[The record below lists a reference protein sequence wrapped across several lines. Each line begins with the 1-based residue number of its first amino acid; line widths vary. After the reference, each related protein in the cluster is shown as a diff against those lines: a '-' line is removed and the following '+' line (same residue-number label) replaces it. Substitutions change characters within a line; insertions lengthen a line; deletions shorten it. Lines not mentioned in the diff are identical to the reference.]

1 MKKIVFLL
9 VVIISLS
16 ACSEYNKVLNK
27 GDIKSQYKM
36 AEQMYEAGKYTKAMA
51 LFEKVAPT
59 FRNKPQLQRIR
70 YMSAKSDYAL
80 KHYDLASYRFNRFI
94 NNYPKSSKIE
104 EVYYLAAQS
113 QYKLS
118 PNSSLDQK
126 DTHKA
131 LTSLQDFLDKYPD
144 SEYAKEVN
152 NQYKELTLK
161 LDKKAF
167 DVAYLYYKTGKYK
180 SAIVAFDNFI
190 SDYLGT
196 KYKEDALYYKFKSA
210 ATLAKKSVIYKKEK
224 RLKEAVKA
232 HKRFVKYYP
241 ESKFRKDADNLVEKI
256 TEELEIT
263 ESLNI
268 KQYDGL

>member
-9 VVIISLS
+9 VVIVSLS

-36 AEQMYEAGKYTKAMA
+36 AEEMYNAGKYTKAMT

-80 KHYDLASYRFNRFI
+80 KNYDLAAYRFNRFI

-104 EVYYLAAQS
+104 EAYYLAAQS

-118 PNSSLDQK
+118 PPSSLDQK
-126 DTHKA
+126 DTYKA
-131 LTSLQDFLDKYPD
+131 LSSLQTFLDKYPN
-144 SEYAKEVN
+144 SKYTKEVN
-152 NQYKELTLK
+152 NQYKELTEK
-161 LDKKAF
+161 LEKKAF
-167 DVAYLYYKTGKYK
+167 DIAYLYYKTEKYK

-190 SDYLGT
+190 SEYLGT
-196 KYKEDALYYKFKSA
+196 KYKEDALFYKFKSA
-210 ATLAKKSVIYKKEK
+210 AILGEKSVFYKKEK
-224 RLKEAVKA
+224 RLKNALKA
-232 HKRFVKYYP
+232 YKRFIKYYP
-241 ESKFRKDADNLVEKI
+241 KSRFKKEADKELEKV
-256 TEELEIT
+256 TRELEIT
-263 ESLNI
+263 ESLNR
-268 KQYDGL
+268 KQNDGL